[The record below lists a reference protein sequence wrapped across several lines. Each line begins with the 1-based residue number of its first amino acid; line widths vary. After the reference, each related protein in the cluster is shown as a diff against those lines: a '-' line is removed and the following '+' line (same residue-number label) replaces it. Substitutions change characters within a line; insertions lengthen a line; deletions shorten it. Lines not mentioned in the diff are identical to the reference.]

1 MSERDMDEKHP
12 GGVRLL
18 SEGDMVKKAVCGKA
32 VAERRGYG
40 QKAAERASL

>member
-18 SEGDMVKKAVCGKA
+18 SEGDMVKK
-32 VAERRGYG
+32 RR
-40 QKAAERASL
+40 KEHH